1 MVVNRYCTIRS
12 SDRRHAA
19 VGFTLVELLVT
30 LAVLAVLTAIA
41 VPSFSEMMANSR
53 IRGAAGSLQAAL
65 LKARSEALKRN
76 CTVTVVPG
84 AGGWNTGWAVVAA
97 EADCSRAPGDV
108 YVGDLSLLVDN
119 ARGISITTTPAN
131 LADVRYMRSGR
142 PVATPSFRI
151 TRDPEGAGKPRC
163 VVVELDGAPKVVEQG
178 DDRCPTPAS

>member
-1 MVVNRYCTIRS
+1 MVVKRSCTIRL

-19 VGFTLVELLVT
+19 IGFTLVELLVT

-41 VPSFSEMMANSR
+41 VPSFSEIMANSR

-76 CTVTVVPG
+76 CTVMVVPG
-84 AGGWNTGWAVVAA
+84 DGGWSAGWAVVAA

-119 ARGISITTTPAN
+119 ARGVSITTTPAG
-131 LADVRYMRSGR
+131 LAEVRYQRSGR
-142 PVATPSFRI
+142 PVGTPNFRI
-151 TRDPEGAGKPRC
+151 RREPEGAGKPRC
-163 VVVELDGAPKVVEQG
+163 VVVELDGAPKVAEQG
-178 DDRCPTPAS
+178 DARCPAPAG